1 MVTTQAPVCLMSCV
15 SIGPSLSCRSS
26 SGLFSLPVWF
36 LAHELCKHPRGEDSF
51 FCVQL
56 VLCLLL
62 CSPSPHKPSQL
73 LGKEVEGE
81 AGLVHGCQMKMAQR
95 KSSVQV
101 KWLGL
106 QGACPT
112 AVLCAVPPW
121 GWDVCTHIIV
131 GWQRLTGR
139 MGAGRLMCTES
150 MAMAISYAFC
160 SLDVMAFNRAKM
172 GHLSVCRH
180 INQAVCG
187 RLLLPIT

>member
-1 MVTTQAPVCLMSCV
+1 MLPSFPTASRELRAWERGFLVVATTQAPVCLMSCV
-15 SIGPSLSCRSS
+15 STGPSLSCRSS

-36 LAHELCKHPRGEDSF
+36 LAQELCKHPRGEDSF

-101 KWLGL
+101 KRLGL
-106 QGACPT
+106 HGWGCREPVLLLCC
-112 AVLCAVPPW
+112 VLCLPG
-121 GWDVCTHIIV
+121 GWI
-131 GWQRLTGR
+131 
-139 MGAGRLMCTES
+139 
-150 MAMAISYAFC
+150 YAHT
-160 SLDVMAFNRAKM
+160 K
-172 GHLSVCRH
+172 
-180 INQAVCG
+180 
-187 RLLLPIT
+187 